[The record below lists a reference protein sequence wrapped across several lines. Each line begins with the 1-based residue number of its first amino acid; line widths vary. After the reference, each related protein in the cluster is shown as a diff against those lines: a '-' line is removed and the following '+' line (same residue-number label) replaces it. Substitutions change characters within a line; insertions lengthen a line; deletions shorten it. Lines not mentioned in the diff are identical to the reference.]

1 MTLQFL
7 ESPFSTELKLSN
19 LKSCNERNS
28 SNPHDPV
35 TLLLYQMNSYLSEN
49 FIILIIFFW
58 KLWASIGRSN
68 WKRCKRR
75 YCQGRAQWK
84 TLWEYSISTT
94 HVMRLVTNI
103 TAWGN
108 LCHHFGH
115 QFLLWLSWIDPWY
128 LDFDN
133 NACISKF
140 FLTIKESEKTI
151 QCKEAVKFVK
161 PEFCLVLSQHYHSTS
176 PAENIFRVPTTP
188 GQNIFRMV
196 FTFFC
201 SDQDCPIND
210 IIRSYLRPTQ
220 MILLFTVRVN
230 T

>member
-1 MTLQFL
+1 MLCAWW
-7 ESPFSTELKLSN
+7 P
-19 LKSCNERNS
+19 
-28 SNPHDPV
+28 
-35 TLLLYQMNSYLSEN
+35 TLLHGVTYV
-49 FIILIIFFW
+49 IILATKSFSGYHE
-58 KLWASIGRSN
+58 SIPDTLILTIM
-68 WKRCKRR
+68 
-75 YCQGRAQWK
+75 RA
-84 TLWEYSISTT
+84 
-94 HVMRLVTNI
+94 
-103 TAWGN
+103 
-108 LCHHFGH
+108 
-115 QFLLWLSWIDPWY
+115 
-128 LDFDN
+128 
-133 NACISKF
+133 F

>member
-1 MTLQFL
+1 
-7 ESPFSTELKLSN
+7 
-19 LKSCNERNS
+19 
-28 SNPHDPV
+28 
-35 TLLLYQMNSYLSEN
+35 
-49 FIILIIFFW
+49 
-58 KLWASIGRSN
+58 
-68 WKRCKRR
+68 
-75 YCQGRAQWK
+75 
-84 TLWEYSISTT
+84 
-94 HVMRLVTNI
+94 MRLVTNI

-115 QFLLWLSWIDPWY
+115 QILLRLSWIDPWY
-128 LDFDN
+128 RDFDN

-151 QCKEAVKFVK
+151 QYKEAVKFVK

-220 MILLFTVRVN
+220 NDIIVHRES
-230 T
+230 